1 MLCNCPK
8 ATPPMTPRGEGQ
20 AQGCPQAGPEPSGP
34 TRARRQ
40 EQPPEQGLELGA
52 GLTSHQQRP
61 AAPAPPGKTA
71 PHSPNEHPERTLAR
85 APPGGLP
92 HWSSA
97 ASQPMKEKE
106 NLEVMK
112 RPRGRT
118 NSLPPQLVPT
128 LYRARP
134 GGREVTSAAPRGP
147 QPPVPAAKP
156 PGTAPWPFLLGSACL
171 ERNASPGSWQHRL
184 EYRCLCLGVQVA
196 LRSHV
201 RVRNAEAASRI
212 SRCRPEPL
220 WKGDAPSRGRAGPRA
235 RETARQ
241 NRGRPECKGQQA
253 ATLRASACRGPSK
266 GASRDPSPCE
276 GSRRGKVTK
285 LWGALGGNSA

>member
-1 MLCNCPK
+1 
-8 ATPPMTPRGEGQ
+8 MTPRGEGQ

-71 PHSPNEHPERTLAR
+71 PHSPNEHPERTPAR

-92 HWSSA
+92 RWSSA

-112 RPRGRT
+112 RPHGRT

-134 GGREVTSAAPRGP
+134 RRTGSDLSGSAGAAASSARCEAPRDCP
-147 QPPVPAAKP
+147 LALSPRLC
-156 PGTAPWPFLLGSACL
+156 LLGEECFPRKLAT
-171 ERNASPGSWQHRL
+171 PI
-184 EYRCLCLGVQVA
+184 
-196 LRSHV
+196 
-201 RVRNAEAASRI
+201 RI
-212 SRCRPEPL
+212 QMPL
-220 WKGDAPSRGRAGPRA
+220 FG
-235 RETARQ
+235 
-241 NRGRPECKGQQA
+241 
-253 ATLRASACRGPSK
+253 GPS
-266 GASRDPSPCE
+266 C
-276 GSRRGKVTK
+276 
-285 LWGALGGNSA
+285 SAFARPGPDR

>member
-1 MLCNCPK
+1 MS
-8 ATPPMTPRGEGQ
+8 
-20 AQGCPQAGPEPSGP
+20 AGR
-34 TRARRQ
+34 TRALGAHTSQ
-40 EQPPEQGLELGA
+40 ETRTAPKQGLELGA

-71 PHSPNEHPERTLAR
+71 PHSPNEHPERTPAR

-92 HWSSA
+92 RWSSA

-156 PGTAPWPFLLGSACL
+156 PGTAPWPFLLSSACL

-184 EYRCLCLGVQVA
+184 EYKDAFVWGSKLLCVRTSGSGTLKRPPGLAGAVQN
-196 LRSHV
+196 LCGKGTHRHG
-201 RVRNAEAASRI
+201 AARGPGHGRQRGRTGGARGAKVSR
-212 SRCRPEPL
+212 RPPSGRPRAGGRQREPL
-220 WKGDAPSRGRAGPRA
+220 GTRRRVKVLEGA
-235 RETARQ
+235 R
-241 NRGRPECKGQQA
+241 
-253 ATLRASACRGPSK
+253 
-266 GASRDPSPCE
+266 
-276 GSRRGKVTK
+276 
-285 LWGALGGNSA
+285 

>member
-1 MLCNCPK
+1 
-8 ATPPMTPRGEGQ
+8 MTPRGEGQ

-71 PHSPNEHPERTLAR
+71 PHSPHERPERTPAR

-92 HWSSA
+92 RWSSA

-118 NSLPPQLVPT
+118 NSLPPQLVLT

-156 PGTAPWPFLLGSACL
+156 PRDCPLALSPRLCLLGEECFPRKLAT
-171 ERNASPGSWQHRL
+171 PI
-184 EYRCLCLGVQVA
+184 
-196 LRSHV
+196 
-201 RVRNAEAASRI
+201 RI
-212 SRCRPEPL
+212 QMPL
-220 WKGDAPSRGRAGPRA
+220 FG
-235 RETARQ
+235 
-241 NRGRPECKGQQA
+241 
-253 ATLRASACRGPSK
+253 GPS
-266 GASRDPSPCE
+266 C
-276 GSRRGKVTK
+276 
-285 LWGALGGNSA
+285 SAFARPGPDR